1 MNMCI
6 TSTRPMRMF
15 LCDSLKGHL
24 PVGGEAI
31 VIAEDVEE
39 AVGLLQRQ
47 VELEGLPHQ
56 VVTADQLKEVDCA
69 TPRAIIINDGN
80 Y

>member
-1 MNMCI
+1 
-6 TSTRPMRMF
+6 MF
-15 LCDSLKGHL
+15 LCDSLKGHW

-31 VIAEDVEE
+31 VIAHDIDQ
-39 AVGLLQRQ
+39 AVALLHRQ
-47 VELEGLPHQ
+47 IILEGMPVQ
-56 VVTADQLKEVDCA
+56 IVRKDQLKEVDCA